1 MAAIPASAQQQDHGA
16 LRLLIGA
23 SAVFVV
29 LTAGLYAWTIS
40 WMWPFPRD
48 GSTLVVGRDFLNFW
62 MYGQTA
68 WTPDPSRI
76 AADAAAKIVAQTPSL
91 SPSTSTQQPR
101 AIASRAPSSLRW
113 RHACVEA
120 PSP

>member
-68 WTPDPSRI
+68 ERCGDEH
-76 AADAAAKIVAQTPSL
+76 DARRVGPVL
-91 SPSTSTQQPR
+91 PG
-101 AIASRAPSSLRW
+101 
-113 RHACVEA
+113 
-120 PSP
+120 